1 MPEPPEPKKH
11 SSLKRTRVT
20 SRLLV
25 VDEGRSDPSPRLLLV
40 SSAGG
45 QAWVTPGGTWEPQT
59 GEELIQAAV
68 REGMEEAGLFTQV
81 ERLLYVWLYIPP
93 QPAGEA
99 RSPADGSPGPTGN
112 GVAQPAPVVEFFF
125 LAHPAASGA
134 SGGASGRAGEGSVP
148 APSSWQQADPDG
160 PQRHVRWFTRAEMA
174 QLQQPFYPALLRDRF
189 WADLDQGRR
198 TGRWPD
204 PYLGYSK

>member
-1 MPEPPEPKKH
+1 MPEPPESKRH
-11 SSLKRTRVT
+11 SSLKQTRVT

-25 VDEGRSDPSPRLLLV
+25 VDESSSNPSPRLLLV

-93 QPAGEA
+93 KPAGEA
-99 RSPADGSPGPTGN
+99 RSPTDGSPGPDDN

-125 LAHPAASGA
+125 LAHPAASSAG
-134 SGGASGRAGEGSVP
+134 GGASGWTGGWP
-148 APSSWQQADPDG
+148 MPGLDSWQQADPDG
-160 PQRHVRWFTRAEMA
+160 PQRRVQWFTRAEMV
-174 QLQQPFYPALLRDRF
+174 QLQQPFYPALLRDQF

-198 TGRWPD
+198 TGHWPD